1 MGFLSSHCNS
11 NHLRWGVWVR
21 IKANEKGSVW
31 KMRRRIFW
39 RKRDSPCATSSK
51 HFLVVGVAMDGPR
64 QSFLKFKD
72 VLCKRISDILR
83 SEGASSL
90 WQCVART
97 YQIQSLFQPV
107 LKKKRKARVRWLKRF
122 SALML
127 VWKIKDHVN
136 AHQHGV
142 GGI

>member
-1 MGFLSSHCNS
+1 
-11 NHLRWGVWVR
+11 
-21 IKANEKGSVW
+21 
-31 KMRRRIFW
+31 
-39 RKRDSPCATSSK
+39 
-51 HFLVVGVAMDGPR
+51 MDGPR

-107 LKKKRKARVRWLKRF
+107 LKKKKKSPGEMTQKIF
-122 SALML
+122 SPHAGLENQRPRQCPPTWSRRNL
-127 VWKIKDHVN
+127 NIRL
-136 AHQHGV
+136 
-142 GGI
+142 